1 MSKQDVMKMQTFV
14 LRVNIQ
20 CHCDGCK
27 SRIKKL
33 LQKTDGVYT
42 TQVNTEQG
50 KVTVTG
56 NVDPMKLIKKLEKS
70 GKHAEIWG
78 GGGGGGGGGKGSN
91 NFQNMVNNQ
100 FKNMQMESGK
110 GGKGGGGGKGGH
122 PQQQQQQ
129 QLQQQHHQI
138 LQQQQFKGMP
148 KDFKMPPQSK
158 DLKSVKFNL
167 QGQHQQQQHH
177 NNKHGGFDDDLD
189 DDDDDDFDDD
199 MDDDFDDDDDEDG
212 DFDDEDEEFGHG
224 HGHGGHAQ
232 VPNKMVMPNKMMG
245 MMGNGHGGPMG
256 MMNLDVLKGGGGGNG
271 KKGGGGGEFEV
282 GMGKKGGHFEKGKG
296 DSGGK
301 KGGGDSDGKN
311 GKKNKGGQKQ
321 EGSKD
326 KGHKGEKSK
335 SKGGMIGGLFGF
347 GCKSTKEKKSID
359 RKGVNLSEFQ
369 DFGSTKKSKGKNGG
383 GGVDGT
389 KKGAAA
395 NHHQSNGAKKG
406 GGKQDGAHDFKQMKG
421 FGEMGGG
428 NSYGGGARNMGQ
440 QMGSM
445 SNYGGGMGGMPM
457 QHPHH
462 PAAAAV
468 QGLPTAM
475 NNGGGGYYNTYQGMG
490 QQGNP
495 YGQAPHQ
502 HQQQQQQYME
512 MMMNQ
517 HRQQGNEMYHPM
529 MYSRPYPPV
538 SYMPP
543 PPMPGPHGSEP
554 YSNFLSDENA
564 NSCSIM

>member
-78 GGGGGGGGGKGSN
+78 GGGGGGKGSN

-122 PQQQQQQ
+122 PQQQQ
-129 QLQQQHHQI
+129 LQQQHHQI

-158 DLKSVKFNL
+158 DMKSVKFNL

-177 NNKHGGFDDDLD
+177 NNKHGGFDDGL

-212 DFDDEDEEFGHG
+212 DFDDEDEEFGN
-224 HGHGGHAQ
+224 GHGGQAQ

-256 MMNLDVLKGGGGGNG
+256 MMNMDVLKGGGGGNG
-271 KKGGGGGEFEV
+271 KKGGGGGEFEMA
-282 GMGKKGGHFEKGKG
+282 MGKKGGHFEKGKG

-321 EGSKD
+321 DGSKD
-326 KGHKGEKSK
+326 KGHKGEKTQTKSK

-383 GGVDGT
+383 GGGDGT

-445 SNYGGGMGGMPM
+445 T
-457 QHPHH
+457 
-462 PAAAAV
+462 AV

-475 NNGGGGYYNTYQGMG
+475 NNGGGGYYNPYQGMG